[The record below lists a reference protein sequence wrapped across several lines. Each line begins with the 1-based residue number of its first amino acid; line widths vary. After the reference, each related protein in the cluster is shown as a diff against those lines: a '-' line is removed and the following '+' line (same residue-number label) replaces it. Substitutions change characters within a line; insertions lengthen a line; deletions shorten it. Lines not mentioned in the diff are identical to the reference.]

1 MKAWA
6 LTGLERL
13 ELREVPAPEIKHED
27 DVLVKVATVGVC
39 GSDVHY
45 FRSGRIG
52 DQEVEYPFI
61 IGHECA
67 GVVERVGASV
77 SGVKPGDLIAVDPAI
92 CCMSCDQCQAG
103 RYNTCRNLLF
113 LGCPGQAEGC
123 LTEYIVMPERN
134 CLPVGT
140 HLSKD
145 DVVIIEP
152 LSVGI
157 HAIDQCASI
166 EGAAIAIL
174 GVGPI
179 GLSVLHAAK
188 DNGVKTIYVTD
199 KLDYRIEGAL
209 EAGAGWGG
217 NPEKTDVVEA
227 ILRRSPSGL
236 DVVFECCGEQE
247 ALDQAVFFLKPGGT
261 LSMVGIPAAER
272 ISFAIH
278 EMRRKEL
285 FITNVRRQ
293 LDCIPAAIELLERK
307 VVNIEKFVTH
317 RFAFEETPEA
327 FKLVSGY
334 RGRVIKAIVK
344 L

>member
-1 MKAWA
+1 MRAWA
-6 LTGLERL
+6 LTAIERL
-13 ELREVPAPEIKHED
+13 ELLEVPAPEIKHED
-27 DVLVKVATVGVC
+27 DVLVKVAAVGVC

-67 GVVERVGASV
+67 GVVEGVGDSV
-77 SGVKPGDLIAVDPAI
+77 SAVKRGDLIAIDPAVS
-92 CCMSCDQCQAG
+92 CMSCDQCRAG

-134 CLPVGT
+134 CFPMGT
-140 HLSKD
+140 HLSND
-145 DVVIIEP
+145 AAVIVEP
-152 LSVGI
+152 LSIGI
-157 HAIDQCASI
+157 HAIKQCAPI

-188 DNGVKTIYVTD
+188 SGGVKTIYVTD
-199 KLDYRIEGAL
+199 KLDYRIDGAL

-217 NPEKTDVVEA
+217 NPETNDVTEA
-227 ILRRSPSGL
+227 ILRRSPAGL

-247 ALDQAVFFLKPGGT
+247 ALDQAVSLLKPGGT
-261 LSMVGIPAAER
+261 LSVVGIPAADR

-285 FITNVRRQ
+285 FISNVRRQ

-307 VVNIEKFVTH
+307 TVIVKKFVTH
-317 RFAFEETPEA
+317 RFGFDKVPKAFE
-327 FKLVSGY
+327 LVSGY
-334 RGRVIKAIVK
+334 RDRVVKAVVE